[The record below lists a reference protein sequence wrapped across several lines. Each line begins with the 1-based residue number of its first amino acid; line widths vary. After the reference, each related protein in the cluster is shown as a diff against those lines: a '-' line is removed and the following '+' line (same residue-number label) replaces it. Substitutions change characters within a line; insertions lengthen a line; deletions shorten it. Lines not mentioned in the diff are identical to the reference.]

1 MHDMP
6 AWVQQ
11 SMVQQDACDAT
22 ATASFPVAEDTW
34 DSSSLLPAADLNHVA
49 HDVVGTACL
58 SVGDD
63 EHVSLGRQP
72 FPNSTSEA
80 PAVSEEGRR
89 GDAGDSGSARTCS
102 CPVCLDLHTINW
114 FSSKAPSPGLVPRAQ
129 YSCRLPACDW
139 MARGLDGATV
149 NRYTNALSR
158 HEKSHFSQ
166 KGRFICFEEHC

>member
-11 SMVQQDACDAT
+11 STVQQDACDAT
-22 ATASFPVAEDTW
+22 ATASFPIAEDTW
-34 DSSSLLPAADLNHVA
+34 ESSSLPAADVNHVA

-63 EHVSLGRQP
+63 EQVSLGRQP

-102 CPVCLDLHTINW
+102 CPVCLKLHTIW

-149 NRYTNALSR
+149 NRYTNALLR

-166 KGRFICFEEHC
+166 KGGFNCFEEHC